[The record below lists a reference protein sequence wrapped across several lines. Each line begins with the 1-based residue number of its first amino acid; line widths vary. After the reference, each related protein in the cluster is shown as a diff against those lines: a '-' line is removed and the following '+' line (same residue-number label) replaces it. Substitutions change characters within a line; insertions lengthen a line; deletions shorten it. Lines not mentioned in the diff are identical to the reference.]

1 MIRRNIEFGR
11 VPRFPAMLR
20 SICLVSFS
28 VCAASSS
35 VRDVDQALPT
45 INVKYDFPASS
56 TLVSAKGSMDV
67 ANRDAMFE
75 KRLQH
80 MQSKTQQLSEVLEA
94 FAKEAHDQLHAVL
107 SVVQPAGS
115 RVESAPYFLQNVEH
129 KRHAAGVSM
138 SDVEALA
145 EDAES
150 ASKIY
155 LEAAQGR
162 PTPNDEQQSVLAGN
176 VEALGAINAKL
187 VHEKHQKE
195 NAGGAAHCATCERDH
210 DQLCPEGWSELAG
223 GRCSGPSTYDGPCMA
238 FADFSGL
245 SADAK
250 MEYERACLVCWP

>member
-1 MIRRNIEFGR
+1 
-11 VPRFPAMLR
+11 
-20 SICLVSFS
+20 
-28 VCAASSS
+28 
-35 VRDVDQALPT
+35 
-45 INVKYDFPASS
+45 
-56 TLVSAKGSMDV
+56 
-67 ANRDAMFE
+67 
-75 KRLQH
+75 
-80 MQSKTQQLSEVLEA
+80 
-94 FAKEAHDQLHAVL
+94 
-107 SVVQPAGS
+107 
-115 RVESAPYFLQNVEH
+115 
-129 KRHAAGVSM
+129 M
-138 SDVEALA
+138 SDVEAFA

-162 PTPNDEQQSVLAGN
+162 PTPNDELQSVLAGN

-245 SADAK
+245 SANAK
-250 MEYERACLVCWP
+250 MEPLQRRYMKGIPRKLGPSVLGNAARSSMRR

>member
-1 MIRRNIEFGR
+1 
-11 VPRFPAMLR
+11 MLR

-35 VRDVDQALPT
+35 VSGVDQALPT

-56 TLVSAKGSMDV
+56 TLVSAKGRVDI

-75 KRLQH
+75 KRVQH
-80 MQSKTQQLSEVLEA
+80 MESKTQQLSELLED
-94 FAKEAHDQLHAVL
+94 FAKEAHAQLHAVL
-107 SVVQPAGS
+107 SVVQPASS
-115 RVESAPYFLQNVEH
+115 RVESGHAHPYFLQNIEQQ
-129 KRHAAGVSM
+129 RHAAGVSM
-138 SDVEALA
+138 NDVEALA

-155 LEAAQGR
+155 LEEAQSR
-162 PTPNDEQQSVLAGN
+162 PTPNDEQQSVLASN

-195 NAGGAAHCATCERDH
+195 SAGGAAHCATCERDYE
-210 DQLCPEGWSELAG
+210 QLCPEGWSELAG
-223 GRCSGPSTYDGPCMA
+223 GRCSGPSAYDGPCMA

-245 SADAK
+245 SANAK
-250 MEYERACLVCWP
+250 TEYEQACLVCWPCA